1 MTADPLTEA
10 ELAELRGNL
19 RYMNDLRHHPA
30 NRDEA
35 MRRVIDEAP
44 RLLATLDAERERTAA
59 LVEAA
64 LAIVDFFEGEAVFT
78 QGTERESWSRMEAHH
93 YVELQDHLLVDL
105 EAALE
110 ARR

>member
-1 MTADPLTEA
+1 MTEPLTEA
-10 ELAELRGNL
+10 ERIANELYVRVVQPDTIWWDDLTPEMQAGWL
-19 RYMNDLRHHPA
+19 RA
-30 NRDEA
+30 A
-35 MRRVIDEAP
+35 SWVA
-44 RLLATLDAERERTAA
+44 AERERTAA